1 MVGER
6 ATARQD
12 GGGAGCVRE
21 VVGGMVRAGRVPASL
36 LLAHGETCMLRWGL
50 PYHSPLCV
58 RAVGWTVGAQALA
71 KACSINPWVV

>member
-36 LLAHGETCMLRWGL
+36 CPHMARLACCGGACPTIHLYAFALGVDGGHFRL
-50 PYHSPLCV
+50 
-58 RAVGWTVGAQALA
+58 VG
-71 KACSINPWVV
+71 